1 MADINDD
8 TFDSLPVSAV
18 EAKVKLAEMYYE
30 RFHEQ
35 MVTNTQQSSAKTVVE
50 KKKRMDTIDNVFNK
64 LISVLHERLKL
75 LIIEKAGSAAAN
87 STTNA
92 STNQQH

>member
-18 EAKVKLAEMYYE
+18 EAKVKLAKMYYE